1 MTSRTDSLSA
11 VGAALT
17 HLGVSATNDRIER
30 LALYAEEISRWNR
43 RVNLTGAK
51 TALQFIEGPLFDAL
65 TLMPVLAA
73 TGALV
78 DVGSGGGLPGVPV
91 AVLRPE
97 ISVSLVEPR
106 ARRTVFLRHIV
117 HQLGLDAEV
126 LECRSDDLAGRT
138 WPAAVAQ
145 AVWEPGE
152 WVRRSIELVRPG
164 GAVYVLSSSEVT
176 DADLPAHVKI
186 SARYHCNR
194 PKDGVLKYS
203 ISLNF

>member
-1 MTSRTDSLSA
+1 L
-11 VGAALT
+11 
-17 HLGVSATNDRIER
+17 
-30 LALYAEEISRWNR
+30 LAQYADEICRWNR

-51 TALQFIEGPLFDAL
+51 NARHFIEGPLFDAL
-65 TLMPVLAA
+65 TLIPVLAA
-73 TGALV
+73 TDALV

-97 ISVSLVEPR
+97 ISVCLVEPR

-117 HQLGLDAEV
+117 HHLGLDAEV
-126 LECRSDDLAGRT
+126 LECRSEDLVGHT

-145 AVWEPGE
+145 AVWEPRE

-176 DADLPAHVKI
+176 GADLPAHVKI
-186 SARYHCNR
+186 SARYQCNR
-194 PKDGVLKYS
+194 PKDNALRYS
-203 ISLNF
+203 VSLNI